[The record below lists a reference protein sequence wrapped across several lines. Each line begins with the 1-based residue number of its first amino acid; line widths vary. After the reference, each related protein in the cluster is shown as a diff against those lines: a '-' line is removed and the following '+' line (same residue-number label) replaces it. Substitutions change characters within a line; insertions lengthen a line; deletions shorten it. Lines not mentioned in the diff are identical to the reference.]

1 MAIHAKKQEEAD
13 SPEGLEEDFHPKT
26 EFEKALWRARQE
38 FLRSGDPML
47 DADGLERELAERR
60 GGVSEE
66 D

>member
-1 MAIHAKKQEEAD
+1 MAIHAKKRADAD
-13 SPEGLEEDFHPKT
+13 SPEALEEFHPKT
-26 EFEKALWRARQE
+26 DFEWSLWRARQE